1 MAVHFDGCLLR
12 RSDFTLRADF
22 TLAAGRAHAVIGP
35 SGGGK
40 STLLLALA
48 GFVRPVSGRIRIG
61 GVDVTDLPPAE
72 RPLTLLFQDNNLF
85 PHLDV
90 AANVGLG
97 LRPDLRLGEADI
109 ERVNEALVSV
119 GLAGL
124 GTRLPGELSG
134 GQQQRVALARAVL
147 RRRPVLALDEPF
159 AALGPG
165 LRREMVELVERLR
178 REQGFTLMLVS
189 HFPGD
194 ARLIG
199 GDTILVADGVARPPQ
214 PTEALFADPP
224 PALRDYLGEA

>member
-1 MAVHFDGCLLR
+1 MHFDGCLLR
-12 RSDFTLRADF
+12 RSDFTLRVDF